1 MKRYVSDPMV
11 LLIILLIAATI
22 TATAAYFLGRWV
34 ESSKRDRQEMQA
46 QVAELTAQVAN
57 LSERLNGRHLS
68 NRAIAGVEDAT
79 AILIDLEVENQIV
92 NARLSNLRDVLSVL
106 RNKPHEYNS
115 DRPSGHKAQREE
127 HI

>member
-1 MKRYVSDPMV
+1 MGDTMFWLVIV
-11 LLIILLIAATI
+11 IIAAIILAIG
-22 TATAAYFLGRWV
+22 AYFIGRQV
-34 ESSKRDRQEMQA
+34 ESNKQERNQMQK

-92 NARLSNLRDVLSVL
+92 NARLNNLRDVLSVL
-106 RNKPHEYNS
+106 RNKPHEYNP
-115 DRPSGHKAQREE
+115 DRQSGYKVQREE
-127 HI
+127 SIS

>member
-22 TATAAYFLGRWV
+22 TAAAAYCLGRWV

-106 RNKPHEYNS
+106 RNKPHEYNP

-127 HI
+127 RI